1 MTSPF
6 DDRVALVT
14 GGGRGIG
21 RAVAVSL
28 AAAGAR
34 VAVAAP
40 AVSEVDAVAA
50 SIANR
55 GGAALAV
62 PVDLGRPAQVDLA
75 LRRVRRVLGEVEILI
90 NNAAVVAPLG
100 PTPTIQPEEVLNSL
114 LLNVPA
120 PIQLAAAVVPSML
133 ENGWGRIV
141 NVSSAIAANPA
152 AMIGGNIYATTK
164 TALEAHT
171 LNLAAELAGT
181 GIVVNVFRSGSVDT
195 AMQAWIRGQ
204 QADRIGAAL
213 HDRFVH
219 AYQRGELISPEKSA
233 DELIALL
240 PNSSSGQIWD
250 VTQMRANRARAS
262 SQPYFQAGTVQVD
275 GFAGRAG
282 RCAVE

>member
-6 DDRVALVT
+6 EDRVALVT

-21 RAVAVSL
+21 RAVAVGL
-28 AAAGAR
+28 AAGGAR
-34 VAVAAP
+34 VAVAARTG
-40 AVSEVDAVAA
+40 SQVDAVVA

-55 GGAALAV
+55 GGTALAV
-62 PVDLGRPAQVDLA
+62 PVDLGRPREADLA

-100 PTPTIQPEEVLNSL
+100 PTQTIQPEEVLNSL
-114 LLNVPA
+114 LLNVAA
-120 PIQLAAAVVPSML
+120 PIQLAAAVMPFML
-133 ENGWGRIV
+133 ESGWGRIV
-141 NVSSAIAANPA
+141 NVSSAIAANPE

-181 GIVVNVFRSGSVDT
+181 GIAVNVFRPGSVDT

-204 QADRIGAAL
+204 QPDRIGTAL
-213 HDRFVH
+213 HDRFVY
-219 AYQRGELISPEKSA
+219 AYERGELISPEKSA

-240 PNSSSGQIWD
+240 ADSSSGQVWD
-250 VTQMRANRARAS
+250 VTQIRASRARAS
-262 SQPYFQAGTVQVD
+262 
-275 GFAGRAG
+275 
-282 RCAVE
+282 